1 MMFFLMLALSLGL
14 LFFIHYLS
22 NHKIQY
28 EANLPIS
35 KKRFIIN
42 LLQFVK
48 FAPFIALLVLL
59 VLVLTTL
66 HTKAGIRLSHA
77 WYAAQFWAYY
87 TFLYCIYMITKK
99 KLLLFSMIISL
110 FIAIYNTPLFHFEN
124 QFTGYN
130 VVVANIFGTLMFINL
145 WMAISKILVEIKNK

>member
-1 MMFFLMLALSLGL
+1 MMMFLMLAICLGL

-22 NHKIQY
+22 NQKIQY
-28 EANLPIS
+28 EGNLPSS
-35 KKRFIIN
+35 KKRFIIK

-77 WYAAQFWAYY
+77 WFAAQFWAYY
-87 TFLYCIYMITKK
+87 TFLYCLYMITKK
-99 KLLLFSMIISL
+99 KLFLFSMIISL
-110 FIAIYNTPLFHFEN
+110 SIAIYNTPLFHFESL
-124 QFTGYN
+124 FTGYN
-130 VVVANIFGTLMFINL
+130 LVVADIFGTLMFINL
-145 WMAISKILVEIKNK
+145 WMAISKVLVKIKNM